1 MESGIHHSA
10 ILLVIAGLHE
20 IGLSIDVSERTGQLA
35 KRDGLDPLV
44 RACREVADSP
54 SRIEQP
60 ALPRIDAAQAD
71 ATIRFIRRGGLSVGV
86 LATIT
91 ETSSAACT
99 FGQVVKVA

>member
-10 ILLVIAGLHE
+10 ILLVIPRLLE
-20 IGLSIDVSERTGQLA
+20 IGLPIDVSERTGQLA

-60 ALPRIDAAQAD
+60 ALPRIDAAQAN
-71 ATIRFIRRGGLSVGV
+71 ATVRFIRRGGLSVGV
-86 LATIT
+86 LA
-91 ETSSAACT
+91 AAELT
-99 FGQVVKVA
+99 GADS